1 MKDRLSFL
9 LFIAGGVLGVTV
21 GRSLPVSEP
30 VMLAIAA
37 VGGFLLGFS
46 YLLFNSVYAGTVWG
60 VRIKSSGASK
70 LKQFIGALGMALGGF
85 SFLVSGLELLSSLS
99 AGRVVHAAVLVGLFL
114 VSAIL
119 GPFIGKV
126 VSEKTLARDSSA
138 AVLGE
143 LPLFR
148 ELDGEI
154 GKAAYF
160 VVGFEGA
167 ALFSAA
173 DYCYAVY
180 RYENYEL
187 GELSTPA
194 QVALVGT
201 YFVQRYN
208 KEFTYRV
215 DAEIIPGEP
224 GKTVVAVGTGG
235 VAVAR
240 VKGTRDKRLFRSY
253 IFKRK

>member
-119 GPFIGKV
+119 GPFRGSTNAYHSGYQQENHCRFLQLSAEAERNKLIVQYSGGAMQPKTFTDYIDEIWKECIANSDQCVLTGKKPT
-126 VSEKTLARDSSA
+126 SK
-138 AVLGE
+138 
-143 LPLFR
+143 
-148 ELDGEI
+148 
-154 GKAAYF
+154 K
-160 VVGFEGA
+160 
-167 ALFSAA
+167 
-173 DYCYAVY
+173 
-180 RYENYEL
+180 
-187 GELSTPA
+187 
-194 QVALVGT
+194 
-201 YFVQRYN
+201 
-208 KEFTYRV
+208 
-215 DAEIIPGEP
+215 
-224 GKTVVAVGTGG
+224 
-235 VAVAR
+235 
-240 VKGTRDKRLFRSY
+240 
-253 IFKRK
+253 

>member
-70 LKQFIGALGMALGGF
+70 LKQFIGALGMVLGGF

-99 AGRVVHAAVLVGLFL
+99 AGRVVHAAVLAGLFL

-119 GPFIGKV
+119 GPFRGSTNAYHSGHQQENHCRFLQLSAEAERNKLIVQYSGGAMQSKTFTDYIDEIWKECIANSDQCVLTGKKPT
-126 VSEKTLARDSSA
+126 SK
-138 AVLGE
+138 
-143 LPLFR
+143 
-148 ELDGEI
+148 
-154 GKAAYF
+154 K
-160 VVGFEGA
+160 
-167 ALFSAA
+167 
-173 DYCYAVY
+173 
-180 RYENYEL
+180 
-187 GELSTPA
+187 
-194 QVALVGT
+194 
-201 YFVQRYN
+201 
-208 KEFTYRV
+208 
-215 DAEIIPGEP
+215 
-224 GKTVVAVGTGG
+224 
-235 VAVAR
+235 
-240 VKGTRDKRLFRSY
+240 
-253 IFKRK
+253 